1 MRSAAIVLAL
11 WAAGCGPPTRP
22 AAEKAAGKKQEAAR
36 PVRIVHFYASPGV
49 LEAGRQALLCY
60 GVENA
65 RTVRLD
71 PALDRVWPAYNR
83 CLAIAPTR
91 DTRYTLTAEGFD
103 GRQVSES
110 LEVKVLRSARAERPP
125 EPAPLITEFAATAA
139 ETAPGRPV
147 TLCYQAAPGAEIRLA
162 PEVERPAGSRACFA
176 AAPLRTTTYTLTA
189 STPDGRTESRAVT
202 ITVR

>member
-1 MRSAAIVLAL
+1 MRRAFIVVVLS
-11 WAAGCGPPTRP
+11 AAGCGPSSRP
-22 AAEKAAGKKQEAAR
+22 AAEKAAEKKPEAAR

-49 LEAGRQALLCY
+49 LEAGGRALLCY

-71 PALDRVWPAYNR
+71 PAADRVWPAYNR
-83 CLAIAPTR
+83 CIEIAPVR
-91 DTRYTLTAEGFD
+91 DSRYTLTAEGFD
-103 GRQVSES
+103 GRRVSES
-110 LEVKVLRSARAERPP
+110 LEVKVRRSRAVAPPP
-125 EPAPLITEFAATAA
+125 EAAPLISEFAATAA

-189 STPDGRTESRAVT
+189 STPDGRTQSRSVT